1 MAGGIWKSVQG
12 GEGGIAVRE
21 RWHCCWG
28 KVTLL
33 LGKVTLLLGKG
44 DIAVG
49 ER

>member
-1 MAGGIWKSVQG
+1 MTLLLGKD
-12 GEGGIAVRE
+12 GIAVGE

-28 KVTLL
+28 KVA
-33 LGKVTLLLGKG
+33 LLLGKG